1 MPPKKPLSPP
11 EPPSTDKYS
20 HTGIENADRILRE
33 TTMMPSTIETID
45 TAMFKYLDETL
56 NLHVNTNKGFTKV
69 PVIWVAG
76 ERAFQIKNNRNL
88 RDANDVLIFPMM
100 TLERTS
106 LRKDASFK
114 GVAWAHLGN
123 VNDAKGGA
131 IEVARRINQEKTGN
145 FVNAD
150 KRRTQATLTSGIG
163 PGQENYPG
171 VGKKI
176 VYETLSMPIPTYIE
190 SMYKITVRTEYQQQI
205 NELISPFFVRTG
217 QINSFFIKHEGHKF
231 EGFIQGDFSQDFNA
245 ASFQDEERIYK
256 TSIDIKVLGYLL
268 GESSNAA
275 RPKITIRENAVEFKF
290 GKEQV
295 VFDEKPNYRSTS
307 FYRR

>member
-1 MPPKKPLSPP
+1 MPPKKPQSPP
-11 EPPSTDKYS
+11 EPPSTDKYDY
-20 HTGIENADRILRE
+20 TGIENADRILRE
-33 TTMMPSTIETID
+33 TSLMPSTIETID
-45 TAMFKYLDETL
+45 TAMFRYLDETL
-56 NLHVNTNKGFTKV
+56 NLHANTNKGFAKV

-88 RDANDVLIFPMM
+88 RDGNDVLIFPMM
-100 TLERTS
+100 TLERSS

-131 IEVARRINQEKTGN
+131 IEVARRINQDKTGN

-163 PGQENYPG
+163 PGQDNYPG
-171 VGKKI
+171 VGKKV
-176 VYETLSMPIPTYIE
+176 VYETLSMPIPTYVE
-190 SMYKITVRTEYQQQI
+190 AMYKITIRTEYQQQI
-205 NELISPFFVRTG
+205 NELVTPFFVRTG
-217 QINSFFIKHEGHKF
+217 QINSFFMKHEGHKF
-231 EGFIQGDFSQDFNA
+231 EGFIQGDFSQDFNV

-268 GESSNAA
+268 GESSNAE
-275 RPKITIRENAVEFKF
+275 RPKIAVRENAVQFKF
-290 GKEQV
+290 GKEQIV
-295 VFDEKPNYRSTS
+295 LDEKPNYTKSS